1 MIVSVFP
8 NQKNL
13 IFMSWN
19 ETGKLSQVKNVH
31 ALLHA
36 EKQKHFMWIC
46 LFLITSK
53 ALVAT

>member
-53 ALVAT
+53 AFVAT